1 MATSMDDL
9 FRAQLD
15 NAQTAF
21 ARRQQAGA
29 LPGNQLPTPGL
40 PTQAAPRAVAATN
53 QTWLLHP
60 PGQPAPRQHFNFEPH
75 GNGAWRIY
83 PPGVQAPPHGPQG
96 TLPVMPPS
104 YDHLQSLGE
113 DLDRHFGQGATPP
126 VLPTQAAPRA
136 AQALAAAPGMSAAP
150 RPGPV
155 SVSPGP
161 RPNGGIAGLV

>member
-9 FRAQLD
+9 FRQQLD

-29 LPGNQLPTPGL
+29 LPNNQLPSG
-40 PTQAAPRAVAATN
+40 PTAPPPAQAMPN

-104 YDHLQSLGE
+104 FDHLQSLGN
-113 DLDRHFGQGATPP
+113 DLDRHFGQGQSPPVPGPFPTPP
-126 VLPTQAAPRA
+126 PPPR
-136 AQALAAAPGMSAAP
+136 PG
-150 RPGPV
+150 PGPV
-155 SVSPGP
+155 SVAPGP
-161 RPNGGIAGLV
+161 RPPGGIAGLV

>member
-9 FRAQLD
+9 FRQQLD

-29 LPGNQLPTPGL
+29 LPGNQLPSPGL
-40 PTQAAPRAVAATN
+40 PN
-53 QTWLLHP
+53 ETWLLHA
-60 PGQPAPRQHFNFEPH
+60 PGQTAPRQHFNFEPH

-104 YDHLQSLGE
+104 YDHLQSLGS
-113 DLDRHFGQGATPP
+113 DLDRHFGQGQSPP
-126 VLPTQAAPRA
+126 VPGPFPTAPPAPR
-136 AQALAAAPGMSAAP
+136 PS
-150 RPGPV
+150 PGPV

-161 RPNGGIAGLV
+161 RPTGGIPGLV